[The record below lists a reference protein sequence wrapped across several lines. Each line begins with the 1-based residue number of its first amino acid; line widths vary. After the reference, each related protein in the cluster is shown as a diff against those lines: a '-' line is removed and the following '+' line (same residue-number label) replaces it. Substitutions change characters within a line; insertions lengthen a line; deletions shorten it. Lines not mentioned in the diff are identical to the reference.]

1 MKEWL
6 ILVTQNAIVIID
18 ALALVII
25 AAGRIE
31 VSPTACT
38 LFGRLFT

>member
-6 ILVTQNAIVIID
+6 ILVTENAIVIID

-25 AAGRIE
+25 VAGMIE
-31 VSPTACT
+31 ASPTACT
-38 LFGRLFT
+38 LFGHLFT